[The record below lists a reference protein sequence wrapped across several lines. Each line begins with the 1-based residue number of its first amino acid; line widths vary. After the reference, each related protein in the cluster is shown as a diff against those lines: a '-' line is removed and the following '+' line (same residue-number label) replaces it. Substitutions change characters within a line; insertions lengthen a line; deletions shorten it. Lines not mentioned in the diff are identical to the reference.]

1 MKALIW
7 IGCMILSYIMQI
19 ISKSIIALIPVT
31 DDRSIIMIGVLS
43 GILGAISACF
53 CIWLAI
59 KLCQRLDWHRVTKKA
74 KSAGM
79 SVSEY
84 GIRGISE
91 ERLAEIKKWFK
102 TLPLEQ
108 VKPKLKALIKEGE
121 ITKEQYI
128 ILLKENTVI
137 G

>member
-19 ISKSIIALIPVT
+19 ISKSIVALIPVT
-31 DDRSIIMIGVLS
+31 DDSSIIMIGVLS
-43 GILGAISACF
+43 GILGATSAFF